1 MMHFLMKSLLSD
13 LARRLK
19 SFMHINDEQYVLAST
34 EQIDFHWATR
44 VDVQELKR
52 IVVTLVWVARCTI
65 FFLDTHDT
73 CST

>member
-1 MMHFLMKSLLSD
+1 
-13 LARRLK
+13 
-19 SFMHINDEQYVLAST
+19 MHINDEQYVLAST
-34 EQIDFHWATR
+34 EQIDFHWATS